1 MRREKGMALLLL
13 SVSLLLFAGCGQKK
27 SKEATNSAVPGTA
40 SVSGSEESAATGTAA
55 EAEETLSGVVLEAS
69 MNGFTL
75 QNKDRGLIYI
85 ATGEDAA
92 EKPDLTR
99 LANGIVPG
107 EGVRLLG
114 KTEDGSFRLG
124 AAADEAT
131 ALGDKDALYTVGQA
145 LLAVRD
151 KNLDAL
157 AGMATYPLYLGLASG
172 NEVDNK
178 DELLQ
183 KYTAEQIFTDAVC
196 ESVLHA
202 DLLTLTAADGNLVVS
217 ADGGRPNMIFT
228 KTDAG
233 YKLSAVNVTK

>member
-40 SVSGSEESAATGTAA
+40 SVSEESAATGTAA

-75 QNKDRGLIYI
+75 QNKDRGLVYI

-114 KTEDGSFRLG
+114 KTEDGTFQLS

-157 AGMATYPLYLGLASG
+157 AVMATYPLYLGLASG

-183 KYTAEQIFTDAVC
+183 KYTAEQIFTDAFC

-202 DLLTLTAADGNLVVS
+202 DLLTLTAAAGNLVVS

>member
-40 SVSGSEESAATGTAA
+40 SVSEESAATGTAA

-114 KTEDGSFRLG
+114 KTADGSFRLS

-183 KYTAEQIFTDAVC
+183 KYTAEQIFTDAFC

>member
-1 MRREKGMALLLL
+1 MRRGKGMALLLL
-13 SVSLLLFAGCGQKK
+13 SASLLLFAGCGQKK
-27 SKEATNSAVPGTA
+27 SKEATNSAVPGTE
-40 SVSGSEESAATGTAA
+40 SVSEESAATSTAA

-107 EGVRLLG
+107 EGIRLLG
-114 KTEDGSFRLG
+114 KTESGTFQLS

-151 KNLDAL
+151 KNPDAL

-183 KYTAEQIFTDAVC
+183 KYTAEQIFTDAFC

-202 DLLTLTAADGNLVVS
+202 DLLTIKAADGNLVVS

>member
-40 SVSGSEESAATGTAA
+40 SVSEESAATGTAA

-75 QNKDRGLIYI
+75 QSKDRGLIYI

-114 KTEDGSFRLG
+114 KTEDGSFRLS

-151 KNLDAL
+151 KNPDAL

-183 KYTAEQIFTDAVC
+183 KYTAEQIFTDAFC

>member
-40 SVSGSEESAATGTAA
+40 SVSEESAATGTAA

-114 KTEDGSFRLG
+114 KTEDGSFRLS

-151 KNLDAL
+151 KNPDAL
-157 AGMATYPLYLGLASG
+157 AVMATYPLYLGLASG

-183 KYTAEQIFTDAVC
+183 KYTAEQIFTDAFC

-202 DLLTLTAADGNLVVS
+202 DLLTIKAADGNLVVS

>member
-40 SVSGSEESAATGTAA
+40 SVSEESAATGTAA

-75 QNKDRGLIYI
+75 QNKDRGLVYI

-114 KTEDGSFRLG
+114 KTEDGTFQLS

-151 KNLDAL
+151 KNPDAL

-183 KYTAEQIFTDAVC
+183 KYTAEQIFTDAFC
-196 ESVLHA
+196 ESVLHTG
-202 DLLTLTAADGNLVVS
+202 LLTLTAADGNLVVS

>member
-40 SVSGSEESAATGTAA
+40 SVSEESAATGTAA

-75 QNKDRGLIYI
+75 QNKDRGLVYI

-151 KNLDAL
+151 KNPDAL

-183 KYTAEQIFTDAVC
+183 KYTAEQIFTDAFC

-233 YKLSAVNVTK
+233 YQLSAVNVTK

>member
-40 SVSGSEESAATGTAA
+40 SVSEESAATGTAA

-114 KTEDGSFRLG
+114 KTEDGTFQLS

-157 AGMATYPLYLGLASG
+157 AVMATYPLYLGLASG

-183 KYTAEQIFTDAVC
+183 KYTAEQIFTDAFC

>member
-40 SVSGSEESAATGTAA
+40 SVSEESAATGTAA

-75 QNKDRGLIYI
+75 QNKDRGLVYI

-151 KNLDAL
+151 KNPDAL

-183 KYTAEQIFTDAVC
+183 KYTAEQIFTDAFC

>member
-1 MRREKGMALLLL
+1 MRREKRTALILL

-40 SVSGSEESAATGTAA
+40 SVSEESAATGTAA

-114 KTEDGSFRLG
+114 KTEDGSFRLS

-131 ALGDKDALYTVGQA
+131 ELGDKDALYTVGQA

-151 KNLDAL
+151 KNPDAL

-183 KYTAEQIFTDAVC
+183 KYTAEQIFTDAFC

>member
-40 SVSGSEESAATGTAA
+40 SVSEESAATGTAA

-75 QNKDRGLIYI
+75 QNKDRGLVYI

-92 EKPDLTR
+92 EKPDFTR

-114 KTEDGSFRLG
+114 KTEDGTFQLS

-151 KNLDAL
+151 KNPDAL
-157 AGMATYPLYLGLASG
+157 AVMATYPLYLGLASG

-183 KYTAEQIFTDAVC
+183 KYTAEQIFTDAFC

>member
-1 MRREKGMALLLL
+1 MRRGKGMALLLL
-13 SVSLLLFAGCGQKK
+13 SASLLLFAGCGQKK
-27 SKEATNSAVPGTA
+27 SKEATNSAVPGTE
-40 SVSGSEESAATGTAA
+40 SVSEESAATTAAA
-55 EAEETLSGVVLEAS
+55 EAEETLDGVVLEAS

-75 QNKDRGLIYI
+75 QNKDRGLVYI

-107 EGVRLLG
+107 EGIRLLG
-114 KTEDGSFRLG
+114 KTESGTFQLS

-151 KNLDAL
+151 KNPDAL

-183 KYTAEQIFTDAVC
+183 KYTAEQIFTDAFC
-196 ESVLHA
+196 ESVLHT

>member
-40 SVSGSEESAATGTAA
+40 SVSEESAATGTAA

-75 QNKDRGLIYI
+75 QNKDRGLVYI

-114 KTEDGSFRLG
+114 KTEDGTFQLS

-157 AGMATYPLYLGLASG
+157 AVMATYPLYLGLASG

-183 KYTAEQIFTDAVC
+183 KYTAEQIFTDAFC

>member
-40 SVSGSEESAATGTAA
+40 SVSEESAATGTAA

-92 EKPDLTR
+92 VKPDLTR

-151 KNLDAL
+151 KNPDAL
-157 AGMATYPLYLGLASG
+157 AVMATYPLYLGLASG

-183 KYTAEQIFTDAVC
+183 KYTAEQIFTDAFC

-202 DLLTLTAADGNLVVS
+202 DLLTIKAADGNLVVS

>member
-1 MRREKGMALLLL
+1 MRQEKRTALLLL

-27 SKEATNSAVPGTA
+27 SKETTNSAVPGTE
-40 SVSGSEESAATGTAA
+40 SVSEESAATGTAA

-107 EGVRLLG
+107 EGIRLLG
-114 KTEDGSFRLG
+114 KTEDGTFQLS

-131 ALGDKDALYTVGQA
+131 ALGDKDALYKVGQA

-157 AGMATYPLYLGLASG
+157 ASMATYPLYLGLASG

-183 KYTAEQIFTDAVC
+183 KYTAEQIFTDAFC

-202 DLLTLTAADGNLVVS
+202 DLLTIKAADGNLVVS

>member
-13 SVSLLLFAGCGQKK
+13 SVSLLLFAGCGQQK

-40 SVSGSEESAATGTAA
+40 SVSEESAATGTAA

-75 QNKDRGLIYI
+75 QNKDRGLVYI

-114 KTEDGSFRLG
+114 KTEDGTFQLS

-145 LLAVRD
+145 LLAIRD
-151 KNLDAL
+151 KNPDAL
-157 AGMATYPLYLGLASG
+157 AVMATYPLYLGLASG

-183 KYTAEQIFTDAVC
+183 KYTAEQIFTDAFC

>member
-40 SVSGSEESAATGTAA
+40 SVSEESAATGTAA

-75 QNKDRGLIYI
+75 QNKDRGLVYI

-114 KTEDGSFRLG
+114 KTEDGTFQLS

-151 KNLDAL
+151 KNPDAL

-183 KYTAEQIFTDAVC
+183 KYTAEQIFTDAFC
-196 ESVLHA
+196 ESVLHT

>member
-40 SVSGSEESAATGTAA
+40 SVSEESAATGTAA

-151 KNLDAL
+151 KNPDAL
-157 AGMATYPLYLGLASG
+157 AAMATYPLYLGLASG

-183 KYTAEQIFTDAVC
+183 KYTAEQIFTDAFC

>member
-1 MRREKGMALLLL
+1 MRRGKGMALLLL
-13 SVSLLLFAGCGQKK
+13 SASLLLFAGCGQKK

-40 SVSGSEESAATGTAA
+40 SVSEESAATGTAA
-55 EAEETLSGVVLEAS
+55 EAEETLGGVVLEAS

-75 QNKDRGLIYI
+75 QNKDRGLVYI

-114 KTEDGSFRLG
+114 KTEDGTFQLS

-151 KNLDAL
+151 KNPDAL
-157 AGMATYPLYLGLASG
+157 AVMATYPLYLGLASG

-183 KYTAEQIFTDAVC
+183 KYTAEQIFTDAFC
-196 ESVLHA
+196 ESVLHT

>member
-40 SVSGSEESAATGTAA
+40 SVSEESAATGTAA

-75 QNKDRGLIYI
+75 QNKDRGLVYI

-92 EKPDLTR
+92 EKPDFTR

-114 KTEDGSFRLG
+114 KTEDGTFQLS

-151 KNLDAL
+151 KNPDAL
-157 AGMATYPLYLGLASG
+157 AVMATYPLYLGLASG

-183 KYTAEQIFTDAVC
+183 KYTAEQIFTDAFC

-233 YKLSAVNVTK
+233 YQLSAVNVTK

>member
-1 MRREKGMALLLL
+1 MRRGKGMALLLL
-13 SVSLLLFAGCGQKK
+13 SASLLLFAGCGQKK
-27 SKEATNSAVPGTA
+27 SKEATNSAVPGTE
-40 SVSGSEESAATGTAA
+40 SVSEESAATTAAA

-114 KTEDGSFRLG
+114 KTEDGNFRLS

-151 KNLDAL
+151 KNPDAL
-157 AGMATYPLYLGLASG
+157 AVMATYPLYLGLASG

-183 KYTAEQIFTDAVC
+183 KYTAEQIFTDAFC

>member
-40 SVSGSEESAATGTAA
+40 SVSEESAATGTAA

-151 KNLDAL
+151 KNPDAL

-183 KYTAEQIFTDAVC
+183 KYTAEQIFTDAFC

>member
-40 SVSGSEESAATGTAA
+40 SVSEESAATGTAA

-75 QNKDRGLIYI
+75 QNKDRGLVYI

-92 EKPDLTR
+92 EKPDFTR

-114 KTEDGSFRLG
+114 KTEDGTFQLS

-151 KNLDAL
+151 KNPDAL
-157 AGMATYPLYLGLASG
+157 AVMATYPLYLGMASG

-183 KYTAEQIFTDAVC
+183 KYTAEQIFTDAFC

-202 DLLTLTAADGNLVVS
+202 DLLTIKAADGNLVVS

>member
-40 SVSGSEESAATGTAA
+40 SVSEESAATGTAA

-114 KTEDGSFRLG
+114 KTEDGSFRLS

-151 KNLDAL
+151 KNPDAL
-157 AGMATYPLYLGLASG
+157 AVMATYPLYLGLASG

-183 KYTAEQIFTDAVC
+183 KYTAEQIFTDAFC

>member
-40 SVSGSEESAATGTAA
+40 SVSEESAATGTAA

-151 KNLDAL
+151 KNPDAL
-157 AGMATYPLYLGLASG
+157 AAMATYPLYLGLASG

-183 KYTAEQIFTDAVC
+183 KYTAEQIFTDAFC
-196 ESVLHA
+196 ESVLHT

>member
-1 MRREKGMALLLL
+1 MRRGKGMALLLL
-13 SVSLLLFAGCGQKK
+13 SASLLLFAGCGQKK
-27 SKEATNSAVPGTA
+27 SKEATNSAVPGTE
-40 SVSGSEESAATGTAA
+40 SVSEESAATTAAA
-55 EAEETLSGVVLEAS
+55 EAEETLDGVVLEAS

-107 EGVRLLG
+107 EGIRLLG
-114 KTEDGSFRLG
+114 KTESGTFQLS

-183 KYTAEQIFTDAVC
+183 KYTAEQIFTDAFC

-202 DLLTLTAADGNLVVS
+202 DLLTIKAADGNLVVS

>member
-1 MRREKGMALLLL
+1 MRREKRTALLLL

-40 SVSGSEESAATGTAA
+40 SVSEESAATGTAA

-114 KTEDGSFRLG
+114 KTEDGTFQLG
-124 AAADEAT
+124 AAADEA
-131 ALGDKDALYTVGQA
+131 ALKLLPRGRRKENKLGIGPVGSYLPGARQVDLEENGVTGVESLVDRA
-145 LLAVRD
+145 ARGPILVFPMNKR
-151 KNLDAL
+151 
-157 AGMATYPLYLGLASG
+157 PLQHVSPF
-172 NEVDNK
+172 DHRI
-178 DELLQ
+178 ELLGGN
-183 KYTAEQIFTDAVC
+183 KVVVDAVQ
-196 ESVLHA
+196 
-202 DLLTLTAADGNLVVS
+202 
-217 ADGGRPNMIFT
+217 FT
-228 KTDAG
+228 GSRIA
-233 YKLSAVNVTK
+233 SRC

>member
-1 MRREKGMALLLL
+1 MRREKRTALLLL
-13 SVSLLLFAGCGQKK
+13 SVSLLLSAGCGQKK

-40 SVSGSEESAATGTAA
+40 SVSEESAATGTAA

-114 KTEDGSFRLG
+114 KTEDGTFQLG

-151 KNLDAL
+151 KNPDAL
-157 AGMATYPLYLGLASG
+157 AVMATYPLYLGLASG

-183 KYTAEQIFTDAVC
+183 KYTAEQIFTDAFC

-202 DLLTLTAADGNLVVS
+202 DLLTIKAADGNLVVS

>member
-40 SVSGSEESAATGTAA
+40 SVSEESAATGTAA

-114 KTEDGSFRLG
+114 KTEDGTFQLS

-151 KNLDAL
+151 KNPDAL

-183 KYTAEQIFTDAVC
+183 KYTAEQIFTDAFC
-196 ESVLHA
+196 ESVLHT

-228 KTDAG
+228 KTDTG

>member
-1 MRREKGMALLLL
+1 MRRGKGMALLLL
-13 SVSLLLFAGCGQKK
+13 SASLLLFAGCGQKK
-27 SKEATNSAVPGTA
+27 SKEATNSAVPGTE
-40 SVSGSEESAATGTAA
+40 SVSEESTATSTAA
-55 EAEETLSGVVLEAS
+55 EAEETLDGVVLEAS

-75 QNKDRGLIYI
+75 QNKDRGLVYI

-107 EGVRLLG
+107 EGMRLLG
-114 KTEDGSFRLG
+114 KTEDGTFQLS

-151 KNLDAL
+151 KNPDAL
-157 AGMATYPLYLGLASG
+157 AVMATYPLYLGLASG

-183 KYTAEQIFTDAVC
+183 KYTAEQIFTDAFC

-202 DLLTLTAADGNLVVS
+202 DLLTIKAADGNLVVS

>member
-40 SVSGSEESAATGTAA
+40 SVSEESAATGTAA

-107 EGVRLLG
+107 EGIRLLG
-114 KTEDGSFRLG
+114 KTEDGTFQLS

-151 KNLDAL
+151 KNPDAL
-157 AGMATYPLYLGLASG
+157 AAMATYPLYLGLASG

-183 KYTAEQIFTDAVC
+183 KYTAEQIFTDAFC

>member
-40 SVSGSEESAATGTAA
+40 SVSEESAATGTAA

-114 KTEDGSFRLG
+114 KTEDGSFRLS

-151 KNLDAL
+151 KNPDAL

-183 KYTAEQIFTDAVC
+183 KYTAEQIFTDAFC

>member
-40 SVSGSEESAATGTAA
+40 SVSEESAATGTAA

-114 KTEDGSFRLG
+114 KTEDGTFQLS

-151 KNLDAL
+151 KNPDAL
-157 AGMATYPLYLGLASG
+157 AAMATYPLYLGLASG

-183 KYTAEQIFTDAVC
+183 KYTAEQIFTDAFC

>member
-1 MRREKGMALLLL
+1 MRRGKGMALLLL
-13 SVSLLLFAGCGQKK
+13 SASLLLFAGCGQKK

-40 SVSGSEESAATGTAA
+40 SVSEESAATGTAA

-114 KTEDGSFRLG
+114 KTEDGSFRLS

-151 KNLDAL
+151 KNPDAL

-183 KYTAEQIFTDAVC
+183 KYTAEQIFTDAFC

>member
-1 MRREKGMALLLL
+1 MRRGKGMALLLL
-13 SVSLLLFAGCGQKK
+13 SASLLLFAGCGQKK

-40 SVSGSEESAATGTAA
+40 SVSEESTATSTAA
-55 EAEETLSGVVLEAS
+55 EAEETLDGVVLEAS

-75 QNKDRGLIYI
+75 QNKDRGLVYI

-92 EKPDLTR
+92 EKPNLTR

-107 EGVRLLG
+107 EGIRLLG
-114 KTEDGSFRLG
+114 KTEDGTFQLS

-183 KYTAEQIFTDAVC
+183 KYTAEQIFTDAFC

-202 DLLTLTAADGNLVVS
+202 DLLTIKAADGNLVVS

>member
-1 MRREKGMALLLL
+1 MRRKKGIAILLL

-27 SKEATNSAVPGTA
+27 SKEATNSAVPGTE
-40 SVSGSEESAATGTAA
+40 SVSEESAATSTAA
-55 EAEETLSGVVLEAS
+55 EAALDGVVLEAS

-75 QNKDRGLIYI
+75 QNKKQGLVYI
-85 ATGEDAA
+85 ATGEGAA

-114 KTEDGSFRLG
+114 KTEDGSFRLS

-183 KYTAEQIFTDAVC
+183 KYTAEQIFTDAFC

-202 DLLTLTAADGNLVVS
+202 DLLTIQAADGNLVVS

-233 YKLSAVNVTK
+233 YRLSAVNVTK